1 MKIAPCLCKSW
12 FYRGK
17 RLLHAKYPNPD
28 EVHCDILMTSK
39 KGLHDASGPQEGYL
53 ISLYTAFWAFCL
65 ERNFMPL
72 LFDTRGEF
80 LTNLLQFGGNT
91 EDERLGVPKC
101 GFYYSSPYKKT
112 TFKAGIEMNL
122 LPCLVILIYKV

>member
-1 MKIAPCLCKSW
+1 MGGGFWTLKNICFKKSISKPGTIRTERTE
-12 FYRGK
+12 FRTVFKRSLDHFEK
-17 RLLHAKYPNPD
+17 RLPLTPLHAKYPNPD

-80 LTNLLQFGGNT
+80 LTNLLQFGGKW
-91 EDERLGVPKC
+91 E
-101 GFYYSSPYKKT
+101 
-112 TFKAGIEMNL
+112 
-122 LPCLVILIYKV
+122 IL

>member
-1 MKIAPCLCKSW
+1 MKIAPRLCKNW

-17 RLLHAKYPNPD
+17 MLLHAKYPNPD

-39 KGLHDASGPQEGYL
+39 KGLHDASGPQGGYL
-53 ISLYTAFWAFCL
+53 NSLYTAFWAFCL

-80 LTNLLQFGGNT
+80 LTNLLQFGGKW
-91 EDERLGVPKC
+91 E
-101 GFYYSSPYKKT
+101 
-112 TFKAGIEMNL
+112 
-122 LPCLVILIYKV
+122 IL